1 MTRSK
6 SITFLASAAVI
17 PLTALAVAACGGGGA
32 ASAAPAPPKTTS
44 GAPATVGVAKTGL
57 GNILVDSRG
66 RTLYLFK
73 ADKGTKSACSG
84 ACAVAW
90 PPLRAGGKL
99 TVGSRAKRSL
109 VGSTA
114 RSDGKPQV
122 TYNGHPLYLYVDD
135 QKPGDTHGQ
144 GVTAF
149 GAKWFALTPGGTQIS
164 SRPSGGSGGVRGYF
178 RTA

>member
-6 SITFLASAAVI
+6 PIKFLAGSALIPLAAV
-17 PLTALAVAACGGGGA
+17 TFAACGGGGA

-44 GAPATVGVAKTGL
+44 GAPATVGVAKSGL

-90 PPLRAGGKL
+90 PPLRAHGRP

-109 VGSTA
+109 IGSTA

-149 GAKWFALTPGGTQIS
+149 GAKWFALSPGGTHIS
-164 SRPSGGSGGVRGYF
+164 SRPSGGSGGVRGY
-178 RTA
+178 